1 MLKSF
6 FYTALLLGV
15 SAELSAQQPKNS
27 GRNTASAAT
36 TLQWSAPRT
45 EQVSLTEKRS
55 FIYFDGAQYDN
66 ARNFL
71 PYYTKA
77 ILLTGGNTDGNAELL
92 NPVYSELD
100 AASVA
105 LLGNTAQQLGTTA
118 ELKTYV
124 AWERKQPY
132 LHVQLVPLRRNPSNG
147 RIEKLDRFELR
158 IDGFKSRNANNGQRN
173 FAATSV
179 LASGT
184 WYRIGVTKT
193 GIVKLDESF
202 LKNTVGLDL
211 TAVDPKNIRIYGNGF
226 GMLPFENS
234 KNHFDDLKEYA
245 IQVQGENDGTFDA
258 TDYVLFYAQSP
269 HVWRWDTVT
278 DAFQHELHKYSD
290 TTYYFL
296 NADLGPGKRIAAQA
310 SSSLTPTHTVN
321 TFNDYDFHEDDR
333 ENLIKSG
340 REWFGEK
347 FDIINSYSFSF
358 NFPNIDVTSPAF
370 IRTNLISRD
379 GGISTYQRN
388 IQSLP
393 QSAVGTFTVTSVP
406 VQSYYSDYAAF
417 RNDTIS
423 MYPGSSNITV
433 TISKQTI
440 SAIGWINFIEVNAR
454 RQLQFQ
460 GGQQLQFRDMN
471 AVGTGNVAH
480 YFINGYSSNTVVWD
494 VTDPA
499 NVTLQQGTV
508 NGSQFDFVQP
518 SDTLKQFVA
527 FDGINTNNATY
538 AGQVPN
544 QNLHGVGAT
553 DYIIVAHP
561 TFLADANEL
570 AQLHQVNDGLRTL
583 VVTPQQVYN
592 EFSSG
597 MQDVTAIRDFMK
609 MFYDRAT
616 VPADI
621 PKYLLLYGDGSYD
634 FKYRIPGNTNF
645 IPSFQNLNSLTPTDS
660 YVSDEYFGLLD
671 NNEGRWDG
679 ASDVGAVDIGIGR
692 FPVQNSDESKGVLNK
707 VKRYVEKKAP
717 VTTTNVCQTN
727 ECSSFGDWRTW
738 ISFIGDDEDS
748 GIHTSQSD
756 KLATFIDTTYLQYN
770 LDKIYLDAYQQEA
783 TPGGDRY
790 PAVNEA
796 ITRRV
801 EKGSLII
808 NYTGHGG
815 EVGLSHERTVEVTQ
829 INNWQNIC
837 NLPLFVTATCE
848 FSRYDDPARTSAG
861 EYVLLN
867 PNGGGIGLF
876 TTVRLVY
883 STPNFNLNKEFY
895 ECAFEPIN
903 GKMPTIGDIF
913 RITKRNSGNSTNNR
927 NFTLLGDPALR
938 LAYPVNGVKTTEVNN
953 VPVNMSQADTVHAL
967 SQVTIKGFV
976 MDTLGNKITNY
987 NGVLYPTVF
996 DKATNITTL
1005 SNDGTSLS
1013 PPFTFKLQKNVLYKG
1028 KVSVVN
1034 GDFQF
1039 TFVVPKDIA
1048 YQYGIGRIS
1057 YYADNG
1063 DADAAGWYENIVVGG
1078 SDPNAPADNTGP
1090 VIRLYMNDSTF
1101 ASGGITNES
1110 PKLYAIVSDSN
1121 GVNTVGSGIGHDVV
1135 AVLDNQNDGA
1145 LVLNDYYQAD
1155 LNSFRSGR
1163 IIYPFQDL
1171 TEGTHTLSLKV
1182 WDVLN
1187 NSSVTQTEFVVAK
1200 SAELALDHVL
1210 NYPNPFTTKTQFFLG
1225 YNRCCEDFDVQ
1236 VQVFTVS
1243 GKLVKTIEQRVY
1255 TQGYRSSPI
1264 DWDGKDDFGDK
1275 IGKGVYIYRVKVRS
1289 SDGKTAEKLEKLVV
1303 LN

>member
-6 FYTALLLGV
+6 YYTALLLGV
-15 SAELSAQQPKNS
+15 AYNAVAQQPQAG
-27 GRNTASAAT
+27 GRTTAPKPT

-45 EQVSLTEKRS
+45 ERYSPTEARS
-55 FIYFDGAQYDN
+55 FVYFEGAEYYN
-66 ARNFL
+66 NRNFL
-71 PYYTKA
+71 PYYASSFPLK
-77 ILLTGGNTDGNAELL
+77 GGNTDGRVELV

-105 LLGNTAQQLGTTA
+105 VLGNTAQQLGATP
-118 ELKTYV
+118 ELTSYI
-124 AWERKQPY
+124 AWEKKQPY
-132 LHVQLVPLRRNPSNG
+132 IHISLVPLRRNPSSG

-158 IDGFKSRNANNGQRN
+158 VDGFKNRSVASVQRN
-173 FAATSV
+173 YATSSV

-211 TAVDPKNIRIYGNGF
+211 ASVDPRNLRLYGNGF

-234 KNHFDDLKEYA
+234 KDHFDDLQEYA
-245 IQVQGENDGTFDA
+245 IQVQGESDGTFDA
-258 TDYVLFYAQSP
+258 SDYVLFYAQSP
-269 HVWRWDTVT
+269 HVWRWDTT
-278 DAFQHELHKYSD
+278 RLAFKHELHKYSD

-296 NADLGPGKRIAAQA
+296 NADLGPGKRISPQA
-310 SSSLTPTHTVN
+310 SSAQTPTHTVN
-321 TFNDYDFHEDDR
+321 TFNDYDYHEDDR

-347 FDIINSYSFSF
+347 FDIINAYTFGF
-358 NFPNIDVTSPAF
+358 NFPNIDVATPAQV
-370 IRTNLISRD
+370 RVNLISRD
-379 GGISTYQRN
+379 GGQSNYQVN
-388 IQSLP
+388 LQSLP
-393 QSAVGTFTVTSVP
+393 QSAVTTFSVTSVP
-406 VQSYYSDYAAF
+406 INSYYSDYAAF
-417 RNDTIS
+417 ADNTS
-423 MYPGSSNITV
+423 TLSPGSSSISV
-433 TISKQTI
+433 TISKMTAT
-440 SAIGWINFIEVNAR
+440 AIGWLNFIEVNAR

-460 GGQQLQFRDMN
+460 PTQQLQFRDMN
-471 AVGTGNVAH
+471 SVGAGNVAQ
-480 YFINGYSSNTVVWD
+480 YTMTGYTSNTVVWD
-494 VTDPA
+494 VTDPR
-499 NVTLQQGTV
+499 NVKLQQGTI
-508 NGSQFDFVQP
+508 NGSQFDFVLP
-518 SDTLKQFVA
+518 ADSLKEFIA
-527 FDGINTNNATY
+527 FDGISTNAVSY
-538 AGQVPN
+538 AGQVAN
-544 QNLHGVGAT
+544 QNLHALGAT
-553 DYIIVAHP
+553 DYVIVAHRN
-561 TFLADANEL
+561 FLADANEL
-570 AQLHQVNDGLRTL
+570 AQLHQTNDGLRTV

-609 MFYDRAT
+609 MLYDRAT
-616 VPADI
+616 VPADM

-634 FKYRIPGNTNF
+634 FKYRLPGNSNF
-645 IPSFQNLNSLTPTDS
+645 IPSFQNLNSLAPTES

-671 NNEGRWDG
+671 DTEGRWDVG
-679 ASDVGAVDIGIGR
+679 GDVGDVDIGIGR
-692 FPVQNSDESKGVLNK
+692 FPVQNNDESKSVLNK
-707 VKRYVEKKAP
+707 VKRYIEKKAP
-717 VTTTNVCQTN
+717 VVNVNSCQN
-727 ECSSFGDWRTW
+727 EDCSPFGDWRTW
-738 ISFIGDDEDS
+738 IAFIGDDEDA
-748 GIHTSQSD
+748 GVHTSQSD
-756 KLATFIDTTYLQYN
+756 QLATMIDTTYNQYN
-770 LDKIYLDAYQQEA
+770 IDKIYLDAYQQEA

-801 EKGSLII
+801 EKGCLII

-837 NLPLFVTATCE
+837 MLPLFVTATCE

-883 STPNFNLNKEFY
+883 STPNFNLNKKFY
-895 ECAFEPIN
+895 QCAFVPVN
-903 GKMPTIGDIF
+903 GQMPTIGDIF
-913 RITKRNSGNSTNNR
+913 RITKRTSGNNTNNR
-927 NFTLLGDPALR
+927 NFTLLGDPALK

-953 VPVNMSQADTVHAL
+953 VPVNLSQPDTANAL
-967 SQVTIKGFV
+967 SMVTIKGYV
-976 MDTLGNKITNY
+976 MDTAGNKITTY

-996 DKATNITTL
+996 DKATSITTL
-1005 SNDGTSLS
+1005 SNDGPSLS

-1034 GDFQF
+1034 GDFTF
-1039 TFVVPKDIA
+1039 TFVVPRDIA
-1048 YQYGIGRIS
+1048 YQYGFGRIS

-1063 DADAAGWYENIVVGG
+1063 DADAAGWYENLVVGG
-1078 SDPNAPADNTGP
+1078 SNPNAPVDNTGP
-1090 VIRLYMNDSTF
+1090 NVRLYLNDSTF
-1101 ASGGITNES
+1101 ASGGMTGEN
-1110 PKLYAIVSDSN
+1110 PKLFAIVSDSN

-1135 AVLDNQNDGA
+1135 AVLDGQNDAA

-1155 LNSFRSGR
+1155 LNSYRSGK
-1163 IIYPFQDL
+1163 IIYPFEDL

-1182 WDVLN
+1182 WDVQN
-1187 NSSVTQTEFVVAK
+1187 NSSTTQTEFVVAK
-1200 SAELALDHVL
+1200 SAELAIDHVL
-1210 NYPNPFTTKTQFFLG
+1210 NYPNPFTTRTQFYFG
-1225 YNRCCEDFDVQ
+1225 HNQACEEFDVQ

-1243 GKLVKTIEQRVY
+1243 GKLIKTLEQRVH
-1255 TQGYRSSPI
+1255 TEGYRSSPI
-1264 DWDGKDDFGDK
+1264 EWDGKDDFGDK
-1275 IGKGVYIYRVKVRS
+1275 IGKGVYVYRVKVRS